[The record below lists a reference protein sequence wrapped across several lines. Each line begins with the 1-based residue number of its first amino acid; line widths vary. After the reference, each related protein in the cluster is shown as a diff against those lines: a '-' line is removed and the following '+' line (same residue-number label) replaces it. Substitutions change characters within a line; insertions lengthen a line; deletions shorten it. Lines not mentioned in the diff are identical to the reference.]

1 MDESLTVGNQSV
13 EWIDGDFNPAMCV
26 LAAVFVW
33 KWVPET
39 KGKTLEKRR

>member
-1 MDESLTVGNQSV
+1 
-13 EWIDGDFNPAMCV
+13 MCV

-39 KGKTLEKRR
+39 KGKTMEEKEVTAGKERT